1 MTMFKKA
8 FHKSWTL
15 GVWSGCFA
23 SWTQDDWTLGLC
35 TPKRLDS
42 GLLDA
47 WTLDPWSQEILSI
60 FKNIYFFLLI
70 N

>member
-23 SWTQDDWTLGLC
+23 SWTQGDWTLG
-35 TPKRLDS
+35 DS
-42 GLLDA
+42 GQLYA
-47 WTLDPWSQEILSI
+47 WTLDS
-60 FKNIYFFLLI
+60 
-70 N
+70 